1 MRSPETSKVFGRIH
15 SHTFSRGA
23 KQYGLPR
30 VLHAEASVCYHEFG
44 DPVLRGRRSGHL
56 GKEGVATGRR
66 DGSPL
71 SMMFVSEIL
80 KESPHG
86 FDRAG
91 SFFVGLRAGGRL
103 RNEPHRRFTDS
114 LPISSPRFR
123 RRLSRYRRFCARP
136 RSFPSNP
143 SSERKS
149 LPSSLRES
157 CRRRTCARR
166 STLRAP

>member
-1 MRSPETSKVFGRIH
+1 MKV
-15 SHTFSRGA
+15 
-23 KQYGLPR
+23 
-30 VLHAEASVCYHEFG
+30 SVCYHEFG

-103 RNEPHRRFTDS
+103 RNEPHRRLTDS
-114 LPISSPRFR
+114 LPISSDQLAA
-123 RRLSRYRRFCARP
+123 LSEAAF
-136 RSFPSNP
+136 SV
-143 SSERKS
+143 S
-149 LPSSLRES
+149 LLL
-157 CRRRTCARR
+157 R
-166 STLRAP
+166 STALVPVKSVIRA